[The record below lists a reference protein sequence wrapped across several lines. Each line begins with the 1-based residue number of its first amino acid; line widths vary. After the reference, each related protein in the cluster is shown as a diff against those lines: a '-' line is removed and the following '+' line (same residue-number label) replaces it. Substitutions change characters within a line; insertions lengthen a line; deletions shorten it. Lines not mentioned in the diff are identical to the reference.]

1 VSVLSVRNLTKRFGG
16 LDAVKSVSLAVGAG
30 ETVSIIGPNGAGKTT
45 LFQLITGAE
54 RPDGGEV
61 YLEGERIDGLPAHA
75 IAARGIARTF
85 QNGRVYGNLTV
96 LENVLL
102 GAHARLQAEFGRP
115 ARPLGGVLGAIREVI
130 AAVARP
136 SRLRRM
142 EAALVEEAR
151 EILSLFG
158 DRLLPRLHQPAYS
171 LSYANRRR
179 TELARALALRPKI
192 LLLDE
197 PTAGMNPT
205 ETEEMTDVIKQLQAR
220 GHAILLIEHKLDL
233 VSAVSHRVVAL
244 EAGQV
249 LVEGTPEAVWSD
261 PRLVEAYVG
270 RSAGQ
275 SRGHA
280 AGDAAA
286 GTPAKASGGA
296 AGKAP
301 GDAAGD
307 VLGEAAVPGALVP
320 LSRRATVH

>member
-1 VSVLSVRNLTKRFGG
+1 VLSVRNLTKRFGG
-16 LDAVKSVSLAVGAG
+16 LDAVKSVSLEVGEG

-61 YLEGERIDGLPAHA
+61 YLAGERIDGLPAHV

-102 GAHARLQAEFGRP
+102 GAHARLQAEFGRAP
-115 ARPLGGVLGAIREVI
+115 GPAAGPLGAVREVFAALARPA
-130 AAVARP
+130 
-136 SRLRRM
+136 RLRRM
-142 EAALVEEAR
+142 EAELVEEAR

-158 DRLLPRLHQPAYS
+158 ERLLPRLHQPAFS

-205 ETEEMTDVIKQLQAR
+205 ETDEMTEVIKQLQAR
-220 GHAILLIEHKLDL
+220 GHTILLIEHKLDL
-233 VSAVSHRVVAL
+233 VSAVSHRVIAL

-249 LVEGTPEAVWSD
+249 LVEGTPGEVWSD
-261 PRLVEAYVG
+261 RRLVEAYVG
-270 RSAGQ
+270 RSSGLRTEQAGG
-275 SRGHA
+275 SPEE
-280 AGDAAA
+280 AGLGARE
-286 GTPAKASGGA
+286 GGGA
-296 AGKAP
+296 APAGPAAP
-301 GDAAGD
+301 GS
-307 VLGEAAVPGALVP
+307 LVP
-320 LSRRATVH
+320 PLPQRAVVH

>member
-1 VSVLSVRNLTKRFGG
+1 MKVLSVRNLTKRFGG
-16 LDAVKSVSLAVGAG
+16 LDAVKSVSLEVGPG
-30 ETVSIIGPNGAGKTT
+30 ETVAIIGPNGAGKTT

-61 YLEGERIDGLPAHA
+61 YLDGERIDGLPAHV
-75 IAARGIARTF
+75 IAAKGVARTF

-102 GAHARLQAEFGRP
+102 GAHSRLQAEFGRP
-115 ARPLGGVLGAIREVI
+115 AGPVSGALGAIREVVT
-130 AAVARP
+130 ALSRP
-136 SRLRRM
+136 ARLRRL
-142 EAALVEEAR
+142 EAELVEEAM

-205 ETEEMTDVIKQLQAR
+205 ETEEMTELIRRLQAR

-233 VSAVSHRVVAL
+233 VSAVAHWVVAL

-249 LVEGTPEAVWSD
+249 LVEGTPETVWAD
-261 PRLVEAYVG
+261 RRLVEAYVG
-270 RSAGQ
+270 RTGGGAPKGGTA
-275 SRGHA
+275 RD
-280 AGDAAA
+280 GD
-286 GTPAKASGGA
+286 SGA
-296 AGKAP
+296 AGGRHLLRTGA
-301 GDAAGD
+301 
-307 VLGEAAVPGALVP
+307 GAL
-320 LSRRATVH
+320 